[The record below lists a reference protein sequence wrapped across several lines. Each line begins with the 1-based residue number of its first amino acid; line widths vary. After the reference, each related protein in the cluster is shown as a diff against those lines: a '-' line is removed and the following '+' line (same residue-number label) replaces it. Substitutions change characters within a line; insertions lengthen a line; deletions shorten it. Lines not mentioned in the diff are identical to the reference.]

1 MRRSRR
7 ASACRRG
14 STPSG
19 CRNGGAQGRNFWA
32 RSASCFPAR
41 NRADPKDWRVAMP
54 IDRAEPGVPA
64 PLALAGTY
72 TREVRVGIDR
82 IWENVLDWEHLP
94 ALHEVYF
101 DHVRRVET
109 GNLGWRVELTKTPA
123 PAGRW
128 MLLELRIDRAN
139 ARYCAR
145 TLKGDGA
152 GTEIWTLLEALGPQR
167 TAVEVRFYLPERRP
181 ERLAEKLCRHPEGD
195 GGRRPG
201 LRSPSAPC
209 ANCGSGCRFS
219 SRSTESRSA
228 YSRSRMERLSLTA
241 RFAPT
246 GWGRSRTSCR
256 RMASC
261 AAHGI
266 ICSISGPA

>member
-7 ASACRRG
+7 AFACRRG
-14 STPSG
+14 STRSG

-32 RSASCFPAR
+32 RSASCFPAK

-64 PLALAGTY
+64 PLALAATY

-101 DHVRRVET
+101 DHVRIVET
-109 GNLGWRVELTKTPA
+109 GNLGWRVELTKTPGSA
-123 PAGRW
+123 SRW

-145 TLKGDGA
+145 TLEGDGA
-152 GTEIWTLLEALGPQR
+152 EQKFGLCWRRSDRSGRQSRCAFICPSVGRKGSAHSVRNTGRATRVSGTR
-167 TAVEVRFYLPERRP
+167 TRQ
-181 ERLAEKLCRHPEGD
+181 
-195 GGRRPG
+195 
-201 LRSPSAPC
+201 
-209 ANCGSGCRFS
+209 
-219 SRSTESRSA
+219 
-228 YSRSRMERLSLTA
+228 
-241 RFAPT
+241 
-246 GWGRSRTSCR
+246 
-256 RMASC
+256 
-261 AAHGI
+261 
-266 ICSISGPA
+266 